1 MVKTALYNEC
11 ESSWAA
17 GEPGKGCGAWT
28 PAVGHLRGP
37 CNSPVRS
44 MFRFRCPSLPYAPVG
59 PPMAASA
66 LTHLEATL
74 LIRHNLPSHLH
85 NTKILV
91 NGLSF
96 IGDSRSEMPPS
107 SSQLSS
113 SFPNFT
119 PKHTHTPGPRPTI
132 SPPPTP
138 PPESPPSTFAPTYT
152 DSAAQNCRSESQSP
166 HSEHRWV
173 SIRLTPDLGG
183 LWDTPPSE
191 AVQGSHHDRNLL

>member
-28 PAVGHLRGP
+28 RAVGHLRGP

-74 LIRHNLPSHLH
+74 LIRHNLPPHLH

-96 IGDSRSEMPPS
+96 IRDSRSEMPPS

-119 PKHTHTPGPRPTI
+119 PKHTHTHTVFTLTPQPTH
-132 SPPPTP
+132 
-138 PPESPPSTFAPTYT
+138 AH
-152 DSAAQNCRSESQSP
+152 SP
-166 HSEHRWV
+166 HIHIHSPHMHKIYTTHIQQV
-173 SIRLTPDLGG
+173 THN
-183 LWDTPPSE
+183 
-191 AVQGSHHDRNLL
+191 A